1 MPIARPAAEI
11 EPDSPT
17 SSSSLILPGPRAP
30 LARSMRM
37 VSRATPLAY
46 HRRRLSEEDVVIGW
60 DEGVPKR
67 GTDPRA
73 RPCQANRRT
82 AERLPTIQPR
92 KADRRWGYTP
102 ERARTRHP
110 TGGSPHEARQ
120 RNDLDD
126 GRTVLRERHHG
137 AGPDDGT
144 GAVD

>member
-60 DEGVPKR
+60 DEGVPKKAHR
-67 GTDPRA
+67 SARA
-73 RPCQANRRT
+73 AMSS
-82 AERLPTIQPR
+82 QPPN
-92 KADRRWGYTP
+92 AGAP
-102 ERARTRHP
+102 SRHSAAQSRS
-110 TGGSPHEARQ
+110 TMGIYSGES
-120 RNDLDD
+120 
-126 GRTVLRERHHG
+126 
-137 AGPDDGT
+137 
-144 GAVD
+144 

>member
-46 HRRRLSEEDVVIGW
+46 HWRRLSEEDVVIGW

-73 RPCQANRRT
+73 AMSSEPPNGGAPSHHSAAQSRSTMGIYSGESTNSSSHRR
-82 AERLPTIQPR
+82 E
-92 KADRRWGYTP
+92 
-102 ERARTRHP
+102 
-110 TGGSPHEARQ
+110 SP
-120 RNDLDD
+120 
-126 GRTVLRERHHG
+126 
-137 AGPDDGT
+137 
-144 GAVD
+144 